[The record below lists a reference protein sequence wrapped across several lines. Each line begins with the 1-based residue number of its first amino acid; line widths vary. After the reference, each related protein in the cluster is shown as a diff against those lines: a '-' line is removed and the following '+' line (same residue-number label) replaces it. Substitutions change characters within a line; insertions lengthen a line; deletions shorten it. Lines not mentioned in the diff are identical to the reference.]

1 MIICFVFVCASAM
14 HCGEN
19 MEYLPVGPAYQ
30 KTCMDILNN
39 TISDNR
45 TDESAEG
52 CFCKAGFVLEEDRCI
67 HEDKCG
73 CLFEGEYFPVCIID
87 MSKCILYLTQNT
99 KFITTVKPV
108 LCRHSKI
115 DKTKFLLINGS

>member
-1 MIICFVFVCASAM
+1 
-14 HCGEN
+14 
-19 MEYLPVGPAYQ
+19 MEYLPVGPANQ

-52 CFCKAGFVLEEDRCI
+52 CFCKAGFVLDEDRCI
-67 HEDKCG
+67 HEDECG

-87 MSKCILYLTQNT
+87 MSKCMLHLTQNT
-99 KFITTVKPV
+99 KFYSY
-108 LCRHSKI
+108 SKTCFKRTLKNRQNEI
-115 DKTKFLLINGS
+115 LNDEW